1 MDDAFPARPIEKPHR
16 LVIGSPGLGTGG
28 TPNLLERAAELA
40 PLRPIEN
47 GAAAGLAHTLSGGL
61 YSGHGYLGKRLSRS
75 GAAPEV
81 EPKNIGY
88 QACKVKQETAL
99 TWFSAAF
106 NLRRPRAKDG
116 RLEQLSNFV
125 LALPMLVFAMVA
137 HEYAHALTALRQ
149 GDDTAYMLGR
159 VTLNPLPHIDPWMSI
174 AMPALIW
181 FATNGAYT
189 FGGAKPVP
197 INPRKFR
204 NYVKGDLLVSV
215 AGVATN
221 LMLSL
226 VCAILFILLGMV
238 AGLLPQAVQ
247 VFHTAQQMMV
257 YGIWLNL
264 ILCFF
269 NLIPVP
275 PLDGSHLLYHVLPP
289 RAGTWYRGLN
299 RYGYLPIFVL
309 IFLFRPVMLILL
321 APATFGMAYL
331 MRVISPYSVG
341 L

>member
-1 MDDAFPARPIEKPHR
+1 
-16 LVIGSPGLGTGG
+16 
-28 TPNLLERAAELA
+28 
-40 PLRPIEN
+40 
-47 GAAAGLAHTLSGGL
+47 
-61 YSGHGYLGKRLSRS
+61 
-75 GAAPEV
+75 
-81 EPKNIGY
+81 
-88 QACKVKQETAL
+88 L

-106 NLRRPRAKDG
+106 NVRRPRAKDG

-137 HEYAHALTALRQ
+137 HEYAHAVVALRQ

-197 INPRKFR
+197 VNPRKFR
-204 NYVKGDLLVSV
+204 NYVKGDLLVSA
-215 AGVATN
+215 AGVTTN
-221 LMLSL
+221 LLLSL
-226 VCAILFILLGMV
+226 VCAGIFIVLGMA
-238 AGLLPQAVQ
+238 AGLVPQAVP

-275 PLDGSHLLYHVLPP
+275 PLDGSHLLYHALPP
-289 RAGTWYRGLN
+289 RAGAWYRGLN
-299 RYGYLPIFVL
+299 RFGYLPIFVL

-321 APATFGMAYL
+321 APATIGMTYL